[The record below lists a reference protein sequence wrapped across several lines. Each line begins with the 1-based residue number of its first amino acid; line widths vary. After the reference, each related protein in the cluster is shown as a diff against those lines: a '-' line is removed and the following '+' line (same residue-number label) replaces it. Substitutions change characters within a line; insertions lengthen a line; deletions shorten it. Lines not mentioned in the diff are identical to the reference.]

1 MITTADKRNSVV
13 ILHTQQ
19 YKTKILDFINK
30 SNFRTSTVNP
40 TKTFQNQI
48 RKTINHSTALIIQS
62 SKLKFV
68 NLNPTAPT
76 TKGLIKMHKSDQ
88 AIRPIVNWRN
98 APAFKLSKHFTGKLK
113 QFSPLPYSFN
123 TKNTTELIQELKQ
136 TPVTPTYIFASQDS
150 MNMCSN
156 APIIETKQIL
166 DKILNSNPTDPQ
178 IRIELLNWYDIITK
192 QNYFQDYYSN

>member
-1 MITTADKRNSVV
+1 MITTADKGNFVV

-19 YKTKILDFINK
+19 YNTKVLDFINK

-40 TKTFQNQI
+40 IKTFQNQI
-48 RKTINHSTALIIQS
+48 RKTINHSTALIIQN

-76 TKGLIKMHKSDQ
+76 IKYLIKLHKSDQ
-88 AIRPIVNWRN
+88 AIRPIGNWQN
-98 APAFKLSKHFTGKLK
+98 APAFKLSKHFTAKLK
-113 QFSPLPYSFN
+113 QFSQLPYSFN
-123 TKNTTELIQELKQ
+123 IKNTTELIQELKQ
-136 TPVTPTYIFASQDS
+136 TPITPTFIFASQDS
-150 MNMCSN
+150 MNMYSN

-166 DKILNSNPTDPQ
+166 DEILNSNPTDSQ